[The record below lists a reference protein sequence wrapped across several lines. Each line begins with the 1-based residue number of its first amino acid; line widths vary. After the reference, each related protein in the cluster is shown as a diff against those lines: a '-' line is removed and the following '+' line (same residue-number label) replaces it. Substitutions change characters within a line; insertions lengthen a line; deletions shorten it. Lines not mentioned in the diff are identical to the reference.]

1 MAPMSLTDRCQSMLA
16 VTLKWIFVVLHI
28 TTAAAWFGLGLI
40 IARHG
45 KAALSAD
52 APARP
57 TVLSL
62 GSRIVRLMTIMI
74 VLTLVF
80 SWGSF
85 FAGGAFPAYGPQ
97 YHISFTLI
105 VVLVAVHFFL
115 IRAPWN
121 RLTAALT
128 DSAGGAGTHAKRIS
142 MGVGIGHLLWLVIL
156 VLMFWTELSGALG
169 LV

>member
-1 MAPMSLTDRCQSMLA
+1 MLA

-28 TTAAAWFGLGLI
+28 ITAAAWFGLGLI

-52 APARP
+52 ASARAAI
-57 TVLSL
+57 LSL
-62 GSRIVRLMTIMI
+62 GSRIVRIMSIMI

-85 FAGGAFPAYGPQ
+85 FAGGAFPAYPPQ

-105 VVLVAVHFFL
+105 VVLVAIHFFL
-115 IRAPWN
+115 IRSPWN
-121 RLTAALT
+121 RLSAALT
-128 DSAGGAGTHAKRIS
+128 DGAAEASSHAKRIS
-142 MGVGIGHLLWLVIL
+142 IGVGSGHLLWLVIL

>member
-1 MAPMSLTDRCQSMLA
+1 MLA
-16 VTLKWIFVVLHI
+16 VTLKWILVVLHI

-45 KAALSAD
+45 KTALSAE

-62 GSRIVRLMTIMI
+62 GSRIVRIMSIMI

-85 FAGGAFPAYGPQ
+85 FAGGAFTAYPPQ
-97 YHISFTLI
+97 YHITFTLI
-105 VVLVAVHFFL
+105 LVLVAIHFFL

-121 RLTAALT
+121 RLTAALPESPS
-128 DSAGGAGTHAKRIS
+128 DASAHAKRIS
-142 MGVGIGHLLWLVIL
+142 MGVGTGHLLWLVIL

>member
-1 MAPMSLTDRCQSMLA
+1 MLV
-16 VTLKWIFVVLHI
+16 VTVKWILVVLHI
-28 TTAAAWFGLGLI
+28 ITAAAWFGLGLI

-62 GSRIVRLMTIMI
+62 GRRIVGIMSIMI
-74 VLTLVF
+74 ILTWVF

-85 FAGGAFPAYGPQ
+85 FAGGAFWGYPPQ
-97 YHISFTLI
+97 YHITFSLI
-105 VVLVAVHFFL
+105 LVLVAIHFLL

-121 RLTAALT
+121 RLSAALT
-128 DSAGGAGTHAKRIS
+128 DGAGEAATHAKRIS
-142 MGVGIGHLLWLVIL
+142 MGVGIGHFLWLVIL
-156 VLMFWTELSGALG
+156 VLMFWTELSGAFG